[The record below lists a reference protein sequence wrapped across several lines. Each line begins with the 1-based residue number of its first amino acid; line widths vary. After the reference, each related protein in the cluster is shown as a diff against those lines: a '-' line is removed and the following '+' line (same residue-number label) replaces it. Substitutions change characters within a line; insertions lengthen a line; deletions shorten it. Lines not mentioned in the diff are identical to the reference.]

1 MKVVE
6 SLSDTLEV
14 WVYYER
20 VELVERFSPS
30 CVRTLG
36 TLSWDRLCSMRDEA
50 MRIGQRGG

>member
-20 VELVERFSPS
+20 VEVVERFSPS

-50 MRIGQRGG
+50 MRIGQRVG